1 MVILKQLKNALRYEW
16 FDVLMD
22 RFYSTEH
29 CDDLPLNDLHQ
40 DYAGR
45 ITFGWG
51 FSICLGINTLL
62 WVFLILLNFS
72 SNLPLIIASVVVLLL
87 LSLLGGAFIGMIYL
101 WITLCSI
108 EKKRREEENG
118 NADRE
123 VDGGFGGR
131 GRTDR

>member
-1 MVILKQLKNALRYEW
+1 MILWTQLKNALRYEW

-72 SNLPLIIASVVVLLL
+72 SNLPLIIASVVGLLL

-101 WITLCSI
+101 WITLCRM
-108 EKKRREEENG
+108 EKRRREAEEEG
-118 NADRE
+118 THGDT
-123 VDGGFGGR
+123 DGGR
-131 GRTDR
+131 GRTNG